1 MRLTKL
7 LQKDYTKNS
16 DGYQLKLPLNL
27 ETIIPDNDSV
37 RLLSQFVEAMDLTDL
52 YSTYKRINSVSPRIL
67 LKIVLYSYRWY
78 FSCLGGF
85 CFQEMVEQEIKAN
98 VKAGFS
104 YVEYNMQ
111 SKKRTIK
118 NLVYSKTYFGE
129 NMKFV
134 WIVKNIR
141 VFYGHWHFLT
151 LGKNSLTFMMG
162 GWKYLSYSQ
171 VFLRPLVRWRKL
183 NHVYKHR
190 CRYWHTQ
197 INYVT
202 VLYGKRKHIS
212 TYQIGTLYGIIQTVL
227 LKWGIHGRFIK
238 SLFQIHRRIF

>member
-1 MRLTKL
+1 M
-7 LQKDYTKNS
+7 
-16 DGYQLKLPLNL
+16 
-27 ETIIPDNDSV
+27 
-37 RLLSQFVEAMDLTDL
+37 
-52 YSTYKRINSVSPRIL
+52 
-67 LKIVLYSYRWY
+67 
-78 FSCLGGF
+78 
-85 CFQEMVEQEIKAN
+85 
-98 VKAGFS
+98 KAGLS

-118 NLVYSKTYFGE
+118 NLVYSKTYFWE

-141 VFYGHWHFLT
+141 AFYGHWHFLT

-202 VLYGKRKHIS
+202 VLIWQKKAYKHLPNRYFIWNNTDSSIKVGYSWTIYKIIIPNTPKDILKSRHGHCFKRRMNTI
-212 TYQIGTLYGIIQTVL
+212 L
-227 LKWGIHGRFIK
+227 FI
-238 SLFQIHRRIF
+238 

>member
-1 MRLTKL
+1 M
-7 LQKDYTKNS
+7 
-16 DGYQLKLPLNL
+16 
-27 ETIIPDNDSV
+27 
-37 RLLSQFVEAMDLTDL
+37 
-52 YSTYKRINSVSPRIL
+52 
-67 LKIVLYSYRWY
+67 
-78 FSCLGGF
+78 
-85 CFQEMVEQEIKAN
+85 
-98 VKAGFS
+98 KAGLS

-118 NLVYSKTYFGE
+118 NLVYSKTYFWE

-141 VFYGHWHFLT
+141 AFYGHWHFLT

-202 VLYGKRKHIS
+202 VLIWQKKAYKHLPNRRYFIWKN
-212 TYQIGTLYGIIQTVL
+212 QWLIKELYFMKMAHGVFWQRQLTVIPIQL
-227 LKWGIHGRFIK
+227 NMKK
-238 SLFQIHRRIF
+238 NRIFLYWRGKAGTRAGKWTISKTDETN

>member
-1 MRLTKL
+1 
-7 LQKDYTKNS
+7 
-16 DGYQLKLPLNL
+16 
-27 ETIIPDNDSV
+27 
-37 RLLSQFVEAMDLTDL
+37 
-52 YSTYKRINSVSPRIL
+52 
-67 LKIVLYSYRWY
+67 
-78 FSCLGGF
+78 
-85 CFQEMVEQEIKAN
+85 MVEQEIKAN
-98 VKAGFS
+98 VKAGLS

-141 VFYGHWHFLT
+141 AFYGHWHFLT
-151 LGKNSLTFMMG
+151 LGKNSLTFMMD